1 MISHQ
6 NWKRNW
12 GKNREKNY
20 EISLKIL
27 TLEKRICLQ
36 NLIQSRRERE
46 IFFKHSNFE
55 RRTRKVLGNPFPLP
69 SRFPSNIAI
78 EVGFPITIIFLV
90 ENRFSNQSAVLKKPQ
105 RATQQWLS
113 FLQLHFASL
122 TGVEVL
128 HQFWARS
135 RFTMPT
141 NENTFWRLLMHPTL
155 D

>member
-1 MISHQ
+1 MI
-6 NWKRNW
+6 
-12 GKNREKNY
+12 RE
-20 EISLKIL
+20 EIETSRFITFRDEKERFTYHHSLHITK
-27 TLEKRICLQ
+27 
-36 NLIQSRRERE
+36 E

-69 SRFPSNIAI
+69 SIFPSNIAI

-90 ENRFSNQSAVLKKPQ
+90 ENRFSNQSTVLKKPQ